1 MFRTSEQGNRG
12 SRLDWPPSTG
22 PGLSKLLTRQYVTEP
37 KASVSQV
44 TTISMSS
51 LVLFLREVLRE
62 VPGWLL
68 WVGVFLP
75 VTLLL
80 IQIVVYLNWKL
91 KEGNLTA
98 LCFNGSSYF
107 QNISYG

>member
-1 MFRTSEQGNRG
+1 MLIQKTHN
-12 SRLDWPPSTG
+12 
-22 PGLSKLLTRQYVTEP
+22 P
-37 KASVSQV
+37 KASVSPV

-68 WVGVFLP
+68 WFGVFLP

-80 IQIVVYLNWKL
+80 IQIMVYLNWKL
-91 KEGNLTA
+91 KEGNLTC
-98 LCFNGSSYF
+98 LLYLSKNGSRYF
-107 QNISYG
+107 QNISLWLKRLRN

>member
-1 MFRTSEQGNRG
+1 M
-12 SRLDWPPSTG
+12 
-22 PGLSKLLTRQYVTEP
+22 LTIQSGEDSQSVTEP
-37 KASVSQV
+37 KASVSPV

-80 IQIVVYLNWKL
+80 IQIMVYLNWKL

-98 LCFNGSSYF
+98 LCFVCHNSKQINDF
-107 QNISYG
+107 